1 MKGSRYQGG
10 MGKYKVAML
19 LLWVLFDLCTLLVLK
34 VEARASSSSL
44 EREIETKLKLLNKPA
59 VKSIQSEDGDIIDC
73 VNIYKQPAF
82 DHPALKNH
90 TIQ

>member
-10 MGKYKVAML
+10 MGKYKVAVL
-19 LLWVLFDLCTLLVLK
+19 LFDLCTLLVLK

-59 VKSIQSEDGDIIDC
+59 VKSIQVC
-73 VNIYKQPAF
+73 N
-82 DHPALKNH
+82 
-90 TIQ
+90 

>member
-1 MKGSRYQGG
+1 MKRSRYQGG

-19 LLWVLFDLCTLLVLK
+19 LFWVLFDLCTLLVLK

-59 VKSIQSEDGDIIDC
+59 VKSIQVC
-73 VNIYKQPAF
+73 N
-82 DHPALKNH
+82 
-90 TIQ
+90 

>member
-10 MGKYKVAML
+10 MGKYKVAIL
-19 LLWVLFDLCTLLVLK
+19 LLFWVLFDLCTLLVLK

-59 VKSIQSEDGDIIDC
+59 VKSIQVC
-73 VNIYKQPAF
+73 N
-82 DHPALKNH
+82 
-90 TIQ
+90 